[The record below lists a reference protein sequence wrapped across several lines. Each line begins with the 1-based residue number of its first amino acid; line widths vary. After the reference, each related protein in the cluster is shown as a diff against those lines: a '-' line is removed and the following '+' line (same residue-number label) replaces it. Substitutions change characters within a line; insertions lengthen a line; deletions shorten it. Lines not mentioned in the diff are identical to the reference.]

1 MILMFNKQYRQEEKL
16 FRELKKKINQS
27 KSMVNGS
34 DGKTGEI
41 YKFDSIDVHFFT
53 GSKSKLKVFD
63 KAGAIIIDM
72 DIPEFKATPYSDA
85 DELGNARIN
94 MFHHLLMF
102 TRDVYSKRTEKAKKL
117 KQATKTL
124 QEEQAKLD
132 KAAHDKEAAEAVIA
146 NATNRLK
153 SL

>member
-1 MILMFNKQYRQEEKL
+1 MIED
-16 FRELKKKINQS
+16 
-27 KSMVNGS
+27 S
-34 DGKTGEI
+34 DGKTGEV

-117 KQATKTL
+117 EQATKTL
-124 QEEQAKLD
+124 QDKQAALD
-132 KAAHDKEAAEAVIA
+132 KAARDKAAAEAVIV

>member
-27 KSMVNGS
+27 KTMIKDS
-34 DGKTGEI
+34 DAKTGEV

-63 KAGAIIIDM
+63 KAGGIIIDM
-72 DIPEFKATPYSDA
+72 DVPEFKATPYSDA

-117 KQATKTL
+117 EQATKTL
-124 QEEQAKLD
+124 QDKQAALD
-132 KAAHDKEAAEAVIA
+132 KAARDKAAAEAVIA

>member
-1 MILMFNKQYRQEEKL
+1 MILVFNKQYRQEEKL

-34 DGKTGEI
+34 DGKNAEI
-41 YKFDSIDVHFFT
+41 YKLDSIDVHFFI

-63 KAGAIIIDM
+63 KSGGVIIDM

-94 MFHHLLMF
+94 MFHHLLMA
-102 TRDVYSKRTEKAKKL
+102 TRDVYSKRTGKAKKL
-117 KQATKTL
+117 NQATQELQKKQA
-124 QEEQAKLD
+124 ALD
-132 KAAHDKEAAEAVIA
+132 KATRDKAAAEAVIV